1 MAKTDKE
8 KIKDLKKKLKAEKAA
23 YRILAIAYRRME
35 QDKYYYEHRAETLR
49 KELIKCNEE
58 KNSGLINSENPGL
71 LY

>member
-8 KIKDLKKKLKAEKAA
+8 KIKDLKEKLKAEKAECQFLITA
-23 YRILAIAYRRME
+23 FKKVE
-35 QDKYYYEHRAETLR
+35 QEKYYYKQRSEVLR

-58 KNSGLINSENPGL
+58 KNSGLTNLENPGL

>member
-8 KIKDLKKKLKAEKAA
+8 KIKDLKEKLKAEKGA
-23 YRILAIAYRRME
+23 YKLLASAYRRME
-35 QDKYYYEHRAETLR
+35 QERYYYKQQSEVLR
-49 KELIKCNEE
+49 KELVKCNEE